1 MRKIIL
7 CLFLLTSFFVFNGS
21 TTLIKSESD
30 KVVVYMKKYDNRS
43 DSYMRSMRQ
52 CPLVYLQDGTLE
64 VHVANF
70 RGLFSVEILD
80 EELFVRDSATR
91 SVDGNFFYVS
101 PATFEEDHLYRVFVT
116 VNGEKYVGEFE
127 M

>member
-1 MRKIIL
+1 MRKLIL
-7 CLFLLTSFFVFNGS
+7 GIFLLTSFFVFNGS

-80 EELFVRDSATR
+80 EEHFVWDSATR

>member
-1 MRKIIL
+1 
-7 CLFLLTSFFVFNGS
+7 
-21 TTLIKSESD
+21 
-30 KVVVYMKKYDNRS
+30 
-43 DSYMRSMRQ
+43 MRSMRQ